1 MTYTFILFDRLMVKK
16 LFDGSATGT
25 GEDREGN

>member
-1 MTYTFILFDRLMVKK
+1 MTHTILFDRLMVKK